1 MIDFR
6 YHLVSIISVFL
17 ALAVGIVLGAGP
29 LKQPIGDSLQSQV
42 DSLRADRDDLRD
54 KLDSANGS
62 IDKLNTYITE
72 SAPALLTET
81 LKGTKVT
88 LVSTPHTPSQ
98 TIKDVQGRLEDAGAT
113 VSDGGQLTPESLKP
127 EESEKALEAL
137 KEIDPKLPEDPREAF
152 EKAIAKA
159 YAGEHEGAYNADQA
173 TKVIDELRSAKRLNG
188 GSYARADV
196 VVFLLGE
203 GDPTEED
210 AQPAEDYTG
219 VLSNLGAA
227 APTVASGTVDSGS
240 NGAVKQLRDRKVP
253 ATTVDGVDLSAG
265 TVITALAVA
274 DLRSTKKHQS
284 YGFADSAKALVPNPL
299 PRPQSGPRKG

>member
-29 LKQPIGDSLQSQV
+29 LKQPIGESLQSQV
-42 DSLRADRDDLRD
+42 DSLRTDRDDLRA
-54 KLDSANGS
+54 KLDEANGS
-62 IDKLNTYITE
+62 IEDLNTYITE
-72 SAPALLTET
+72 SAPALLAET

-88 LVSTPHTPSQ
+88 LVSTPNTTSQ
-98 TIKDVQGRLEDAGAT
+98 TIKDVQGRLEDAGAN

-137 KEIDPKLPEDPREAF
+137 KEIDPKLPADPREAF
-152 EKAIAKA
+152 EKAIAHA
-159 YAGEHEGAYNADQA
+159 YAGEHEGAYDAEKAAQ
-173 TKVIDELRSAKRLNG
+173 VIDELRSAKRLNG

-196 VVFLLGE
+196 VVFLLG
-203 GDPTEED
+203 DSTEED
-210 AQPAEDYTG
+210 TQPAEDYTG
-219 VLSNLGAA
+219 LLNALGST
-227 APTVASGTVDSGS
+227 APTVATGSVDSGN
-240 NGAVKQLRDRKVP
+240 NGAVKQLRDRKIAV
-253 ATTVDGVDLSAG
+253 TSVDGVDLSAG

-274 DLRSTKKHQS
+274 DLHATKKHQS

-299 PRPQSGPRKG
+299 PEPQSKPREG

>member
-29 LKQPIGDSLQSQV
+29 LKQPIGESLQSQV
-42 DSLRADRDDLRD
+42 DSLRSDRDDLRT
-54 KLDSANGS
+54 KLDTANGS

-72 SAPALLTET
+72 SAPALLTDT

-88 LVSTPHTPSQ
+88 LVSTPNTPSQ

-127 EESEKALEAL
+127 EESEKAIEAL
-137 KEIDPKLPEDPREAF
+137 KEIDPKLPADPREAF
-152 EKAIAKA
+152 EKAIAHA

-196 VVFLLGE
+196 VVFLLG
-203 GDPTEED
+203 DSTEED
-210 AQPAEDYTG
+210 AQPVDDYTG
-219 VLSNLGAA
+219 LLTELGAT

-240 NGAVKQLRDRKVP
+240 QGAVKQLRDRKVP

-265 TVITALAVA
+265 TVITPLAVA
-274 DLRSTKKHQS
+274 DLQSTKKHQS

-299 PRPQSGPRKG
+299 PEPRKG